1 MQAIILAAGMGKR
14 LGALTRNNT
23 KCMIQV
29 NGVTLI
35 ERMMKQLDRLSPSL
49 EKIVIVTGYEGE
61 KLKTFLSRLDI
72 STPVEYVDN
81 PLYASTNNIYSLY
94 LAKEHLL
101 QDDTL
106 LFESDLIFEDSVID
120 ALLHHPYP
128 SLALVAKFESWMD
141 GTVVT
146 LDEDDNIRQFIP
158 GSKFS
163 YKKKTDYIKTVNIY
177 KFRRE
182 FSRTH

>member
-1 MQAIILAAGMGKR
+1 M
-14 LGALTRNNT
+14 
-23 KCMIQV
+23 
-29 NGVTLI
+29 
-35 ERMMKQLDRLSPSL
+35 
-49 EKIVIVTGYEGE
+49 
-61 KLKTFLSRLDI
+61 
-72 STPVEYVDN
+72 DN
-81 PLYASTNNIYSLY
+81 PLYAATNNIYSLY

-146 LDEDDNIRQFIP
+146 LDEDDNIKQFIP

-163 YKKKTDYIKTVNIY
+163 YKKKRNTSRPSTFTNSTGIS
-177 KFRRE
+177 
-182 FSRTH
+182 SRTHYVPFLTAYSKALGNNEYYEQVLRVIALLDKPEIKALRLRQRSMV

>member
-35 ERMMKQLDRLSPSL
+35 ERMMRQLDRLSPSL

-81 PLYASTNNIYSLY
+81 PRTPAPTI
-94 LAKEHLL
+94 
-101 QDDTL
+101 
-106 LFESDLIFEDSVID
+106 
-120 ALLHHPYP
+120 
-128 SLALVAKFESWMD
+128 
-141 GTVVT
+141 
-146 LDEDDNIRQFIP
+146 FIP
-158 GSKFS
+158 C
-163 YKKKTDYIKTVNIY
+163 TWPRNTC
-177 KFRRE
+177 FRTIRC
-182 FSRTH
+182 SLNPT

>member
-72 STPVEYVDN
+72 STPVEYVD
-81 PLYASTNNIYSLY
+81 PVCQHQQYLFPVPGQGTPASGRYA
-94 LAKEHLL
+94 
-101 QDDTL
+101 
-106 LFESDLIFEDSVID
+106 
-120 ALLHHPYP
+120 AL
-128 SLALVAKFESWMD
+128 
-141 GTVVT
+141 
-146 LDEDDNIRQFIP
+146 
-158 GSKFS
+158 
-163 YKKKTDYIKTVNIY
+163 
-177 KFRRE
+177 
-182 FSRTH
+182 